1 MKIIE
6 RDKKICEDCHKNL
19 EGKEDAFGIPV
30 FKGFYFVREWIC
42 KDCMIRRAKEV
53 LKNEI
58 KRGAK

>member
-53 LKNEI
+53 LKN
-58 KRGAK
+58 K